1 MSFEC
6 RRRISMG
13 LSSVYF
19 LITTLVIGYVVGYH
33 AIISCRG
40 VVLLLLTAPLLL
52 YAALAHH
59 SINDFQ
65 RNTEFVDPADFGMSI
80 DTANLIRALGLILPL
95 PFLAYGY
102 FFASG
107 LSWFALDGSPASV
120 ARTYDLVSF
129 DERIFGHR
137 MAQTEYR
144 RAARIYTWK
153 HNYGLARMFIGSAIQ
168 CAEEHTPDK
177 PSRLVDLHSE
187 AGRIAVRAE
196 QWSLAE
202 CEFSC
207 ALQIARE
214 KVGLDGNSRTV
225 SRLIRRI
232 DRIHKDHPESAA
244 QPEGT
249 IIILPPQGSYFKPAT
264 LTLYKPVAVKAYP
277 EWVQS
282 TIRPLK
288 NYP

>member
-1 MSFEC
+1 
-6 RRRISMG
+6 
-13 LSSVYF
+13 
-19 LITTLVIGYVVGYH
+19 VVGYH
-33 AIISCRG
+33 AIISCCG
-40 VVLLLLTAPLLL
+40 VVLLALTAPLAL

-59 SINDFQ
+59 SIKNFQ
-65 RNTEFVDPADFGMSI
+65 SNAGYIDPADFGISI

-120 ARTYDLVSF
+120 ARTYDVVSF

-207 ALQIARE
+207 ALQIAKE
-214 KVGLDGNSRTV
+214 TVGLDENSRIV
-225 SRLIRRI
+225 RRLNRRI
-232 DRIHKDHPESAA
+232 DRIHRDHPESAA

-249 IIILPPQGSYFKPAT
+249 IIVLPPQGINLKPST
-264 LTLYKPVAVKAYP
+264 LTLYKPVAMKAYP

-282 TIRPLK
+282 TIRPVK